1 MITRNTTYNAKILLF
16 GEYSIL
22 LGSSALSIPFNHFS
36 CSFSFINHNKN
47 NNLVAADCSRR
58 YLIDYLFFLQKSEY
72 FSEIIDLENFN
83 KDINERLYLK
93 STIPKSYGLGSS
105 GAVVAAVYSRYSLD
119 KNSEGIQSTEEMD
132 KLCKL
137 FSSMESFFHGK
148 SSGIDPLTI
157 YINKPLLFNKQRK
170 LSVVE
175 FKQKT
180 DFSTYLIDTGESA
193 KTNPLISVFMN
204 QFAPDGKIN
213 DTAFEYIRLT
223 DKCIQHLLSNNYNDF
238 LNSLRA
244 LSYFQLINMYN
255 LIPQNMYQVW
265 KEGLESESI
274 FMKLCG
280 SGGGGYLIAFASDN
294 NKALKFIK
302 NNNLRYIPVNIS
314 DSNTNN

>member
-1 MITRNTTYNAKILLF
+1 MPGRCLGSRATVHCNSRSRHTVYREF
-16 GEYSIL
+16 SSIL
-22 LGSSALSIPFNHFS
+22 QYQDSVVRLSGCHPPSHPVAL
-36 CSFSFINHNKN
+36 
-47 NNLVAADCSRR
+47 AADR
-58 YLIDYLFFLQKSEY
+58 KY
-72 FSEIIDLENFN
+72 F
-83 KDINERLYLK
+83 
-93 STIPKSYGLGSS
+93 
-105 GAVVAAVYSRYSLD
+105 
-119 KNSEGIQSTEEMD
+119 
-132 KLCKL
+132 
-137 FSSMESFFHGK
+137 
-148 SSGIDPLTI
+148 PLTI

-280 SGGGGYLIAFASDN
+280 SGGGGYLIAFASDK